1 MPSAKPSRPA
11 YATTNP
17 GLIDLLKLI
26 AIAIPNAPKNPIS
39 SAPCPRFALHAS
51 APTTTKIAN
60 KNPVFAT
67 TSSIVMRPVRIDEA
81 AGAL

>member
-1 MPSAKPSRPA
+1 MF
-11 YATTNP
+11 
-17 GLIDLLKLI
+17 LLKLI
-26 AIAIPNAPKNPIS
+26 TIARTKPPRNPTSTAPRPK
-39 SAPCPRFALHAS
+39 FAFHAN